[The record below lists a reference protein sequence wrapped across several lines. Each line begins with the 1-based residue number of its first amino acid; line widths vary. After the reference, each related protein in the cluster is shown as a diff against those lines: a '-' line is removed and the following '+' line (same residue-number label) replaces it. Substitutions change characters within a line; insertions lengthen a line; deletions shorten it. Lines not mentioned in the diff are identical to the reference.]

1 MASKLK
7 YETARF
13 SGAYGTP
20 EQLPEPTTPEVSFVG
35 RSNVGKSSL
44 LNKLLGRKALAHVS
58 GQPGKTANINF
69 YDVDGVMFVDLPGY
83 GFAKVSHAEKRRWSK
98 LIAGYFDQR
107 RSFNLVVALIDIR
120 HDAQDIDQ
128 ETLAFLTQ
136 AELPFVVALTKA
148 DKLSRARQRPSPD
161 SSTSTARAWSSRQP
175 RRARAYASCAVS
187 SRPPACRARA
197 SDNRAG
203 SAQSSSTR
211 PQLNHTQRDVSPSG
225 VTTVSVPCASR
236 KNAATLSGSR
246 DDIQSALGLPSLHW

>member
-120 HDAQDIDQ
+120 HDAQGIDQ

-148 DKLSRARQRPSPD
+148 DKLSRARQERQVA
-161 SSTSTARAWSSRQP
+161 TLAR
-175 RRARAYASCAVS
+175 
-187 SRPPACRARA
+187 
-197 SDNRAG
+197 
-203 SAQSSSTR
+203 
-211 PQLNHTQRDVSPSG
+211 QLNVDRSSMV
-225 VTTVSVPCASR
+225 VTSAKAGTGIR
-236 KNAATLSGSR
+236 ELRGLIEAACL
-246 DDIQSALGLPSLHW
+246 